1 MGSYL
6 AKPITDKI
14 SSDEA
19 NHRLVIGA
27 SSMQGWRVSQE
38 DAHNSLLDFD
48 VNTALFAVYDGHG
61 GHEVAHYCSQKLP
74 DFIKNSQPYKDNDL
88 EKALIDS
95 FLGFDATIATP
106 EIIAELKEIAGSKE
120 TQNDTDN
127 SDVEESVSNLYEEAS
142 MPLEQV
148 IEKYTSNIKHPHLL
162 HLQKDGEKQP
172 VSPYL
177 RAKTDSTSV
186 NEPSGS
192 GEGNSSQITSAPSDE
207 LVNHKNEEIEV
218 KPKNEATPNDDD
230 AAKNASEEKPLQNG
244 ETVAPNEEN
253 NVDAHQENGEI
264 VKKSKGKALTKTRG
278 VQLATPI
285 KTRPK
290 RNAQQLYSALLKFD
304 SESESEDEED
314 KTFQGPNEGSSS
326 DDEKKMDE
334 GDNSEL
340 SSELG
345 EEETDELEE
354 EDIEEEEEE
363 ECDEMDETDLEFAK
377 NMREEPGSDSGCT
390 AVVALLRENQLHVA
404 NAGDSRCIVCRNGK
418 AIDMSFDH
426 KPEDNKETERILKAG
441 GRVTSDGRVNGGL
454 NLSRAIGD
462 HAYKQ
467 NKELTDREQM
477 ITALPDVKTLT
488 INPAED
494 EFMVLACDGIWNFMS
509 SQQVVDFVK
518 SKLDDSPEKLSKICE
533 AMFDFCLAPDTMC
546 DGTGCD
552 NMTAII
558 VQFKS
563 SVCKRAATDD
573 EQSENVKRAKTDHSE
588 TTV

>member
-6 AKPITDKI
+6 AKPITEKI
-14 SSDEA
+14 STDEE
-19 NHRLVIGA
+19 NHRLKIGA
-27 SSMQGWRVSQE
+27 SSMQGWRVTQE
-38 DAHNSLLDFD
+38 DAHNCLLDFD

-61 GHEVAHYCSQKLP
+61 GHEVAHYCAQKLP
-74 DFIKNSQPYKDNDL
+74 DFIKNCQPYKSNDM
-88 EKALIDS
+88 EKALEES
-95 FLGFDATIATP
+95 FLGFDATIETP
-106 EIIAELKEIAGSKE
+106 EVITELKEIAGAKE
-120 TQNDTDN
+120 TQNESDN
-127 SDVEESVSNLYEEAS
+127 SDVEENVTNLYEEAT

-148 IEKYTSNIKHPHLL
+148 IEKYTSNLKHPHMLN
-162 HLQKDGEKQP
+162 LQKDEDKQP

-177 RAKTDSTSV
+177 RAKKDGPPV
-186 NEPSGS
+186 NEPSSS
-192 GEGNSSQITSAPSDE
+192 GEGIGTSSGSPLSSPSV
-207 LVNHKNEEIEV
+207 VNRKNEEVQVES
-218 KPKNEATPNDDD
+218 K
-230 AAKNASEEKPLQNG
+230 EEKLSDAKKDTAEKPVQNG
-244 ETVAPNEEN
+244 ETVTSTVEN
-253 NVDAHQENGEI
+253 DGHQENGEI
-264 VKKSKGKALTKTRG
+264 VKKGKGKVLAKTKG
-278 VQLATPI
+278 VPTASPI

-290 RNAQQLYSALLKFD
+290 RNAQLLYSTLLKFE

-314 KTFQGPNEGSSS
+314 KTFQGPNGDSGS
-326 DDEKKMDE
+326 DNEDNKLDE
-334 GDNSEL
+334 GDNS

-354 EDIEEEEEE
+354 EDIEEEEEDDDD
-363 ECDEMDETDLEFAK
+363 CDTMDKTDLEFAR

-390 AVVALLRENQLHVA
+390 AVVALLRENQLYVA

-418 AIDMSFDH
+418 AVDMSLDH
-426 KPEDNKETERILKAG
+426 KPEDDLETQRILKAG
-441 GRVTSDGRVNGGL
+441 GRVTHDGRVNGGL

-467 NKELTDREQM
+467 NKELSDREQM

-488 INPAED
+488 INPGED

-518 SKLDDSPEKLSKICE
+518 SKLESSQETLSKICE
-533 AMFDFCLAPDTMC
+533 EMFDYCLAPDTMC

-573 EQSENVKRAKTDHSE
+573 KETESVKRAKTDHTE
-588 TTV
+588 ATV

>member
-6 AKPITDKI
+6 AKPITEKI
-14 SSDEA
+14 STDEE
-19 NHRLVIGA
+19 NHRLKIGA

-38 DAHNSLLDFD
+38 DAHNCLLDFD

-61 GHEVAHYCSQKLP
+61 GHEVAHYCAQKLP
-74 DFIKNSQPYKDNDL
+74 DFIKSCEPYKSNDL
-88 EKALIDS
+88 EKALEES
-95 FLGFDATIATP
+95 FLGFDATIETP
-106 EIIAELKEIAGSKE
+106 KVITQLKEIAGAKE
-120 TQNDTDN
+120 TQNESDN
-127 SDVEESVSNLYEEAS
+127 SDVEENVSNLYEEAT

-148 IEKYTSNIKHPHLL
+148 IEKYTSNLKHPHMLN
-162 HLQKDGEKQP
+162 LQKDDDKQP

-177 RAKTDSTSV
+177 RAKKDGPSV
-186 NEPSGS
+186 NEPSSS
-192 GEGNSSQITSAPSDE
+192 GEGIGTSSGSSQSV
-207 LVNHKNEEIEV
+207 VNHKTEEVQDETKV
-218 KPKNEATPNDDD
+218 EKSSD
-230 AAKNASEEKPLQNG
+230 AKEEKPVQNG
-244 ETVAPNEEN
+244 ETVVPAVEN
-253 NVDAHQENGEI
+253 NVDGHQENGEI
-264 VKKSKGKALTKTRG
+264 VKKGKGKALAKTKG
-278 VQLATPI
+278 VPMPSPI

-290 RNAQQLYSALLKFD
+290 RNAQQLYSTLLKFE

-314 KTFQGPNEGSSS
+314 KTFQGPNDNSGS
-326 DDEKKMDE
+326 DDEDNKLDE
-334 GDNSEL
+334 GDNS

-354 EDIEEEEEE
+354 EDIEEEEEGD
-363 ECDEMDETDLEFAK
+363 CDSMDETDLEFAR

-390 AVVALLRENQLHVA
+390 AVVALLRENQLYVA

-418 AIDMSFDH
+418 AVDMSLDH
-426 KPEDNKETERILKAG
+426 KPEDDLETQRILKAG
-441 GRVTSDGRVNGGL
+441 GRVTHDGRVNGGL

-467 NKELTDREQM
+467 NKELSDREQM

-488 INPAED
+488 INPGED

-518 SKLDDSPEKLSKICE
+518 SKLESSPGKLSKICE
-533 AMFDFCLAPDTMC
+533 EMFDYCLAPDTMC

-573 EQSENVKRAKTDHSE
+573 EETESVKRAKTDHTE
-588 TTV
+588 ATV